1 MIELPLRIS
10 YNRRMGRIHSKQE
23 SIKSALLGI
32 GRILGLPKYFLITI
46 VVTIAFAV
54 IIYFAINANFYGPL
68 MMSRLP
74 ILDKIALLGSMIID
88 IFKQSFTSPNGALL
102 MVVSIL
108 QGISIAAVIFT
119 AKNNRDNEKTV
130 SRQVGLSGI
139 ASIAATIGLG
149 CVPCG
154 TSLILPIVTLFFS
167 GAAAAAAANIASI
180 IVLLSALLLSL
191 FSLYKSGQIIF
202 MYTELSKQE
211 KIWIDKN
218 HQA

>member
-1 MIELPLRIS
+1 MLPWMIELPLRIS

-23 SIKSALLGI
+23 SVKSALLGI
-32 GRILGLPKYFLITI
+32 GRMLSLPKYFLITI
-46 VVTIAFAV
+46 AATVAFAV

-108 QGISIAAVIFT
+108 QGVSIAAVIFT

-167 GAAAAAAANIASI
+167 GAAAATAANIASI
-180 IVLLSALLLSL
+180 IVLLLALLLSL

-211 KIWIDKN
+211 KI
-218 HQA
+218 

>member
-1 MIELPLRIS
+1 MN
-10 YNRRMGRIHSKQE
+10 YNDKHHKLT
-23 SIKSALLGI
+23 IKSALLGV
-32 GRILGLPKYFLITI
+32 GRMLGSSKYFLITI
-46 VVTIAFAV
+46 VATVAFAV

-74 ILDKIALLGSMIID
+74 IIDKIALLGSMIID
-88 IFKQSFTSPNGALL
+88 IFKQSFTSPNSALL

-108 QGISIAAVIFT
+108 QGVSIAAVIFT
-119 AKNNRDNEKTV
+119 SKNNRDNEKTV

-167 GAAAAAAANIASI
+167 GAAAATAANIAST
-180 IVLLSALLLSL
+180 IVLLLALLLSL

-211 KIWIDKN
+211 KI
-218 HQA
+218 

>member
-1 MIELPLRIS
+1 
-10 YNRRMGRIHSKQE
+10 MGRIHSKQE
-23 SIKSALLGI
+23 SVKSALLGV
-32 GRILGLPKYFLITI
+32 GRMLGLPKYFLITI
-46 VVTIAFAV
+46 VTTVAFAV
-54 IIYFAINANFYGPL
+54 VIYFAINANFYGPL

-88 IFKQSFTSPNGALL
+88 IFKQSFTSLNGALL

-108 QGISIAAVIFT
+108 QGVSIAAVIFT

-167 GAAAAAAANIASI
+167 GAAAATAANIASI
-180 IVLLSALLLSL
+180 IVLLLALLLSL
-191 FSLYKSGQIIF
+191 FSIYKSGQIIF

-211 KIWIDKN
+211 KI
-218 HQA
+218 

>member
-1 MIELPLRIS
+1 ML
-10 YNRRMGRIHSKQE
+10 
-23 SIKSALLGI
+23 A
-32 GRILGLPKYFLITI
+32 LPKYFLLTI
-46 VVTIAFAV
+46 VATIAFAIV
-54 IIYFAINANFYGPL
+54 IYFAINANFYGPL

-74 ILDKIALLGSMIID
+74 IFDKIAILGSMIID
-88 IFKQSFTSPNGALL
+88 IFKQSFISLNGALL
-102 MVVSIL
+102 MIVSIL
-108 QGISIAAVIFT
+108 QGVSITAVIFT
-119 AKNNRDNEKTV
+119 AKNNRDNEKTI

-167 GAAAAAAANIASI
+167 GAAAATAANIAST
-180 IVLLSALLLSL
+180 IVLLLALLLSL

-211 KIWIDKN
+211 KI
-218 HQA
+218 

>member
-10 YNRRMGRIHSKQE
+10 YNRRMSRIRSKQE
-23 SIKSALLGI
+23 SIKSAILGV

-46 VVTIAFAV
+46 VATVAFAV

-74 ILDKIALLGSMIID
+74 ILDKIALPGSMIID
-88 IFKQSFTSPNGALL
+88 IFKQSFTSLNGALL

-119 AKNNRDNEKTV
+119 SKNNRDNEKTI

-167 GAAAAAAANIASI
+167 GAAAATAANIASI
-180 IVLLSALLLSL
+180 IVLLLVLLLSL
-191 FSLYKSGQIIF
+191 FSIYKSGQIIF

-211 KIWIDKN
+211 KI
-218 HQA
+218 

>member
-1 MIELPLRIS
+1 MN
-10 YNRRMGRIHSKQE
+10 YNDKHYRLT
-23 SIKSALLGI
+23 IKSALLGVV
-32 GRILGLPKYFLITI
+32 RMLGLPKYFLITI
-46 VVTIAFAV
+46 VATVAFAV

-68 MMSRLP
+68 IISRLP

-88 IFKQSFTSPNGALL
+88 IFKQSFTSPNGVLL
-102 MVVSIL
+102 MIVSIL
-108 QGISIAAVIFT
+108 QGVSIAAVIFT

-167 GAAAAAAANIASI
+167 GAVAATAANIAST
-180 IVLLSALLLSL
+180 IVFLLALLLSL

-211 KIWIDKN
+211 KI
-218 HQA
+218 

>member
-1 MIELPLRIS
+1 MDQIRSE
-10 YNRRMGRIHSKQE
+10 QE
-23 SIKSALLGI
+23 SVKSALLGV

-46 VVTIAFAV
+46 VATVAFAV

-88 IFKQSFTSPNGALL
+88 IFKQSFTSLNGALL

-108 QGISIAAVIFT
+108 QGVSIAAVIFT

-167 GAAAAAAANIASI
+167 GAAAATAANIASI
-180 IVLLSALLLSL
+180 IVLLLALLLSL

-211 KIWIDKN
+211 KI
-218 HQA
+218 

>member
-1 MIELPLRIS
+1 MLPWMIELPLRIS
-10 YNRRMGRIHSKQE
+10 YNRRMSRIRSKQE
-23 SIKSALLGI
+23 SIKSAILGV

-46 VVTIAFAV
+46 VATVAFAV

-74 ILDKIALLGSMIID
+74 VLDKIALLGSMIID
-88 IFKQSFTSPNGALL
+88 IFKQSFTSLNGALL

-167 GAAAAAAANIASI
+167 GAAAATAANIAST
-180 IVLLSALLLSL
+180 IVLLLALLLSL

-211 KIWIDKN
+211 KI
-218 HQA
+218 

>member
-1 MIELPLRIS
+1 MLSWMIELPLRIS
-10 YNRRMGRIHSKQE
+10 YNRRMSRIRSEQE
-23 SIKSALLGI
+23 SVKSALLGV
-32 GRILGLPKYFLITI
+32 GRMLGLPKYFLITI
-46 VVTIAFAV
+46 VATVAFAV

-88 IFKQSFTSPNGALL
+88 IFKQSFTSLNGALL

-108 QGISIAAVIFT
+108 QGVSIAAVIST
-119 AKNNRDNEKTV
+119 SKNNRDNEKTV

-139 ASIAATIGLG
+139 ASIAATVGLG

-167 GAAAAAAANIASI
+167 GAAAATAANIASI
-180 IVLLSALLLSL
+180 MVLLLALLLSL

-211 KIWIDKN
+211 KI
-218 HQA
+218 

>member
-1 MIELPLRIS
+1 MS
-10 YNRRMGRIHSKQE
+10 YNDKHHTLT
-23 SIKSALLGI
+23 IKSALLGV
-32 GRILGLPKYFLITI
+32 GRMLGLPKYFLITI
-46 VVTIAFAV
+46 TATVAFAV

-108 QGISIAAVIFT
+108 QGVSIAAVIFT

-167 GAAAAAAANIASI
+167 GAAAATAANIAST
-180 IVLLSALLLSL
+180 IVLLLALLLSL

-211 KIWIDKN
+211 KI
-218 HQA
+218 

>member
-1 MIELPLRIS
+1 
-10 YNRRMGRIHSKQE
+10 MGRIRSKQE
-23 SIKSALLGI
+23 SIKSAILGI
-32 GRILGLPKYFLITI
+32 GRMLGLLKYFLITI
-46 VVTIAFAV
+46 VATIAFAMV
-54 IIYFAINANFYGPL
+54 IYFAINANFYGPL

-74 ILDKIALLGSMIID
+74 IIDKIALLGSMIID
-88 IFKQSFTSPNGALL
+88 IFKQSFTSPNSALL

-108 QGISIAAVIFT
+108 QGVSIAAVIFT
-119 AKNNRDNEKTV
+119 SKNNRDNEKTV

-167 GAAAAAAANIASI
+167 GAAAATAANIAST
-180 IVLLSALLLSL
+180 IVLLLALLLSL

-211 KIWIDKN
+211 KI
-218 HQA
+218 

>member
-1 MIELPLRIS
+1 MN
-10 YNRRMGRIHSKQE
+10 YNDKHYKLT
-23 SIKSALLGI
+23 IKSALLGV
-32 GRILGLPKYFLITI
+32 GRMLGLSKYFLITI
-46 VVTIAFAV
+46 VATVAFAV

-88 IFKQSFTSPNGALL
+88 IFKQSFTSLNGALL
-102 MVVSIL
+102 MIVSIL
-108 QGISIAAVIFT
+108 QGVSIAAVIFT

-167 GAAAAAAANIASI
+167 GAAAATAANIASI
-180 IVLLSALLLSL
+180 IVLLLALLLSL

-211 KIWIDKN
+211 KI
-218 HQA
+218 

>member
-1 MIELPLRIS
+1 MLPWMIELPLRIS
-10 YNRRMGRIHSKQE
+10 YNRRMGRIRSKQE
-23 SIKSALLGI
+23 SVKSALLGV

-46 VVTIAFAV
+46 VATVAFAV

-88 IFKQSFTSPNGALL
+88 IFKQSFTSLNGALL

-167 GAAAAAAANIASI
+167 GAAAATAANIAST
-180 IVLLSALLLSL
+180 IVLLLALLLSL

-211 KIWIDKN
+211 KI
-218 HQA
+218 

>member
-1 MIELPLRIS
+1 MN
-10 YNRRMGRIHSKQE
+10 YNDKHHKLT
-23 SIKSALLGI
+23 IKSALLGV
-32 GRILGLPKYFLITI
+32 GKMFGLPKYFLITI
-46 VVTIAFAV
+46 VATVAFAV

-108 QGISIAAVIFT
+108 QGVSITAVIFT

-167 GAAAAAAANIASI
+167 GAAAATAANIAST
-180 IVLLSALLLSL
+180 IVLLLALLLSL

-211 KIWIDKN
+211 KI
-218 HQA
+218 

>member
-10 YNRRMGRIHSKQE
+10 YNRRMSRIRSKQE
-23 SIKSALLGI
+23 SIKSALLGV
-32 GRILGLPKYFLITI
+32 GRMLGLPKYFLITI
-46 VVTIAFAV
+46 VATVAFAV

-88 IFKQSFTSPNGALL
+88 IFKQSFTSLNGALL
-102 MVVSIL
+102 VLVSIL
-108 QGISIAAVIFT
+108 QGVSIAAVIFT

-154 TSLILPIVTLFFS
+154 TSLILPIVALFFS
-167 GAAAAAAANIASI
+167 GAAAATAANIAST
-180 IVLLSALLLSL
+180 IVLLLALLLSL

-211 KIWIDKN
+211 KI
-218 HQA
+218 

>member
-1 MIELPLRIS
+1 MS
-10 YNRRMGRIHSKQE
+10 RIHSKQE
-23 SIKSALLGI
+23 SIKSAILGV
-32 GRILGLPKYFLITI
+32 GRMLGLPKYFLITI
-46 VVTIAFAV
+46 VAIVAFAV

-68 MMSRLP
+68 IMSRLP

-88 IFKQSFTSPNGALL
+88 IIKQSFTSLNGALL
-102 MVVSIL
+102 MIVSIL

-167 GAAAAAAANIASI
+167 GAAAATAANIAST
-180 IVLLSALLLSL
+180 IVLLLALLLSL

-211 KIWIDKN
+211 KI
-218 HQA
+218 

>member
-1 MIELPLRIS
+1 MN
-10 YNRRMGRIHSKQE
+10 YNDKHHKLT
-23 SIKSALLGI
+23 IKSALLGV
-32 GRILGLPKYFLITI
+32 GKMFGLPKYFLITI
-46 VVTIAFAV
+46 VATVAFAV

-108 QGISIAAVIFT
+108 QGVSIAAVIFT

-167 GAAAAAAANIASI
+167 GAAAATAANIAST
-180 IVLLSALLLSL
+180 IVLLLALLLSL

-211 KIWIDKN
+211 KI
-218 HQA
+218 

>member
-1 MIELPLRIS
+1 MSRIRS
-10 YNRRMGRIHSKQE
+10 EQE
-23 SIKSALLGI
+23 SVKSALLGV
-32 GRILGLPKYFLITI
+32 GRMLGLPKYFLITI
-46 VVTIAFAV
+46 VATVAFAV

-88 IFKQSFTSPNGALL
+88 IFKQSFTSLNGALL
-102 MVVSIL
+102 MIVSIL
-108 QGISIAAVIFT
+108 QGVSIAAVIFT

-167 GAAAAAAANIASI
+167 GAAAATAANIASI
-180 IVLLSALLLSL
+180 IVLLLALLLSL

-211 KIWIDKN
+211 KI
-218 HQA
+218 

>member
-10 YNRRMGRIHSKQE
+10 YNRRMSRIHSKQE
-23 SIKSALLGI
+23 SIKSALLGV
-32 GRILGLPKYFLITI
+32 GRMLGLPKYFLITI
-46 VVTIAFAV
+46 VATVAFAV
-54 IIYFAINANFYGPL
+54 IVYFAINANFYGPL

-74 ILDKIALLGSMIID
+74 ILDKIALLGSTIID
-88 IFKQSFTSPNGALL
+88 IFKQSFTSLNGALL
-102 MVVSIL
+102 MIVSIL

-167 GAAAAAAANIASI
+167 GAAAATAANIAST
-180 IVLLSALLLSL
+180 IVLLLALLLSL

-211 KIWIDKN
+211 KI
-218 HQA
+218 

>member
-1 MIELPLRIS
+1 
-10 YNRRMGRIHSKQE
+10 MGRIRSKQE
-23 SIKSALLGI
+23 SIKSALLGV
-32 GRILGLPKYFLITI
+32 GRMLGLPKYFLITI
-46 VVTIAFAV
+46 VATIAFAV
-54 IIYFAINANFYGPL
+54 VIYFAINANFYGPL

-88 IFKQSFTSPNGALL
+88 VFKQSFTSPNGALL
-102 MVVSIL
+102 MIVSIL
-108 QGISIAAVIFT
+108 QGVSIAAVIFT

-167 GAAAAAAANIASI
+167 GAAAATAANIAST
-180 IVLLSALLLSL
+180 IVLLLALLLSL

-211 KIWIDKN
+211 KI
-218 HQA
+218 

>member
-1 MIELPLRIS
+1 MLPWMIELPLRIS
-10 YNRRMGRIHSKQE
+10 YNRRMSRIRSKQE
-23 SIKSALLGI
+23 SIKSAILGV

-46 VVTIAFAV
+46 VATVAFAV

-74 ILDKIALLGSMIID
+74 ILDKIALPGSMIID
-88 IFKQSFTSPNGALL
+88 IFKQSFTSLNGALL

-119 AKNNRDNEKTV
+119 SKNNRDNEKTI

-167 GAAAAAAANIASI
+167 GAAAATAANIASI
-180 IVLLSALLLSL
+180 IVLLLVLLLSL
-191 FSLYKSGQIIF
+191 FSIYKSGQIIF

-211 KIWIDKN
+211 KI
-218 HQA
+218 

>member
-1 MIELPLRIS
+1 MN
-10 YNRRMGRIHSKQE
+10 YNDKHYKLT
-23 SIKSALLGI
+23 IKTAILGI
-32 GRILGLPKYFLITI
+32 VRMLGLPKYFLITI
-46 VVTIAFAV
+46 VATVAFAV

-108 QGISIAAVIFT
+108 QGVSIAAVIFT
-119 AKNNRDNEKTV
+119 AKNNRDNEKTI

-167 GAAAAAAANIASI
+167 GTAAATAANIASI
-180 IVLLSALLLSL
+180 IVLLLALLLSL

-211 KIWIDKN
+211 KI
-218 HQA
+218 

>member
-1 MIELPLRIS
+1 MSRIRS
-10 YNRRMGRIHSKQE
+10 ERE
-23 SIKSALLGI
+23 SIKSAILGV

-46 VVTIAFAV
+46 VATVAFAV

-74 ILDKIALLGSMIID
+74 VLDKIALLGSMIID
-88 IFKQSFTSPNGALL
+88 IFKQSFTSLNGALL

-167 GAAAAAAANIASI
+167 GAAAATAANIASI
-180 IVLLSALLLSL
+180 IVLLLALLLSL

-211 KIWIDKN
+211 KI
-218 HQA
+218 

>member
-1 MIELPLRIS
+1 M
-10 YNRRMGRIHSKQE
+10 
-23 SIKSALLGI
+23 
-32 GRILGLPKYFLITI
+32 LGLPKYFLITI
-46 VVTIAFAV
+46 VATVAFAV

-68 MMSRLP
+68 IMSRLP
-74 ILDKIALLGSMIID
+74 IIDKIALLGSMIID
-88 IFKQSFTSPNGALL
+88 IFKQSFTSPNSALL

-108 QGISIAAVIFT
+108 QGVSIAAVIFT
-119 AKNNRDNEKTV
+119 SKNNRDNEKTV

-167 GAAAAAAANIASI
+167 GAAAATAANIAST
-180 IVLLSALLLSL
+180 IVLLLALLLSL

-211 KIWIDKN
+211 KI
-218 HQA
+218 